1 MLNATEEENAGDK
14 MENKTIIIGGE
25 TVEPGENKLLKIKI
39 DRLPTGTLIDIPV
52 YVHNSKKPGPTI
64 LVQAGL
70 HGDEINGI
78 EIVRRM
84 LAEKQFDV
92 ESGAVIAVPI
102 LNIFGFIHFSR
113 DVPDGKDVNRSFPGT
128 KSGSMAN
135 RIAYFYLNEILHQI
149 DYGIDL
155 HTGGG
160 QRNNFPQIRY
170 TEADKKSAELAEVFN
185 APISFASKL
194 IKGSFRNAAFKMDKP
209 TVVFEAGESM
219 RFDDYAIKEGM
230 QGILNVLKHFK
241 MIPDI
246 DTPYAER
253 RKTVYLSGRRWL
265 RAPTAGM
272 FIPKIINGSECKKGQ
287 VLGIV
292 TDTFAK
298 RKKTI
303 KAPFDGLIFCVN
315 HQAVVNQGDAL
326 FHVGTSSS

>member
-1 MLNATEEENAGDK
+1 MDVAEENK
-14 MENKTIIIGGE
+14 NIIIGGQ
-25 TVEPGENKLLKIKI
+25 TVSPGENKLLKISI

-52 YVHNSKKPGPTI
+52 YVFNAKKPGPTI

-84 LAEKQFDV
+84 LAEECFKV
-92 ESGAVIAVPI
+92 KKGAVIAVPI

-128 KSGSMAN
+128 RTGSMAS
-135 RIAYFYLNEILHQI
+135 RIAYHYVTEIMHQI

-160 QRNNFPQIRY
+160 QRHNFPQIRY
-170 TEADKKSAELAEVFN
+170 TDEDAKSAELANIFN

-194 IKGSFRNAAFKMDKP
+194 IRGSFRNAAFKMEKP
-209 TVVFEAGESM
+209 SIVFEAGESM
-219 RFDDYAIKEGM
+219 RFDDYSIQEGIKGV
-230 QGILNVLKHFK
+230 LNILKHFG
-241 MIPDI
+241 MIQNI
-246 DTPYAER
+246 DEKYIANNKTIHLDN
-253 RKTVYLSGRRWL
+253 RKWL

-272 FIPKIINGSECKKGQ
+272 FIPKITNGSEIAKGQ
-287 VLGIV
+287 ILGII

-298 RKKTI
+298 RTKQI
-303 KAPFDGLIFCVN
+303 KAPFDGFIFCVN
-315 HQAVVNQGDAL
+315 HQAVVNQGEAL
-326 FHVGTSSS
+326 FHAGKGKIS

>member
-1 MLNATEEENAGDK
+1 MDVVEENKD
-14 MENKTIIIGGE
+14 IVVGGQ
-25 TVEPGENKLLKIKI
+25 TVAPGENKLLKISI

-52 YVHNSKKPGPTI
+52 YVFNAKKPGPTI

-84 LAEKQFDV
+84 LAEKRFKV
-92 ESGAVIAVPI
+92 NKGALIAVPI

-128 KSGSMAN
+128 KKGSMAS
-135 RIAYFYLNEILHQI
+135 RIAYHYVTEIMHQI

-160 QRNNFPQIRY
+160 QRHNFPQIRY
-170 TEADKKSAELAEVFN
+170 TSEDSQSAKLAEIFN

-194 IKGSFRNAAFKMDKP
+194 IRGSFRNAAYRMNKP

-219 RFDDYAIKEGM
+219 RFDDYAITEGM
-230 QGILNVLKHFK
+230 QGILNVLKHLGMTSDK
-241 MIPDI
+241 KLA
-246 DTPYAER
+246 YVER
-253 RKTVYLSGRRWL
+253 SETIHLNSRRWL

-272 FIPKIINGSECKKGQ
+272 FIPKVVNGSEIKKGQ
-287 VLGIV
+287 EMGMI
-292 TDTFAK
+292 TDTYAKHAK
-298 RKKTI
+298 RI
-303 KAPFDGLIFCVN
+303 KAPFDGYVICIN
-315 HQAVVNQGDAL
+315 HQAVVNQGEAL
-326 FHVGTSSS
+326 FHVGMP